1 MVEALI
7 GQSLILSVPETSIT
21 LQKAATVEIR
31 VFHFAHDVVD
41 QVLDPI
47 AHLCPESGQQLI
59 GFESDVFP
67 GFFEIG
73 WEFKTSEHL
82 GYIFFIEVGFDV
94 VIVKL
99 FHADRT
105 GATFVLWTVLDC
117 AEQFGSSGVIAH
129 INYYQ
134 RSVKGVPSWSRHD
147 RSSDSLL
154 LDQQKDPYYF
164 LPTPQDSMFK
174 HKIYGYTIP
183 AILANDQD
191 NHSSLSKVTS

>member
-1 MVEALI
+1 MFDDCYFTGKGVNDLSTFFEVLSIILLLLGNKLYLGERFCRLAEVVEALI
-7 GQSLILSVPETSIT
+7 GQSLVLSVPETSIT
-21 LQKAATVEIR
+21 LQKVATVEIR

-59 GFESDVFP
+59 GFESHVFP

-134 RSVKGVPSWSRHD
+134 RS
-147 RSSDSLL
+147 
-154 LDQQKDPYYF
+154 
-164 LPTPQDSMFK
+164 
-174 HKIYGYTIP
+174 
-183 AILANDQD
+183 
-191 NHSSLSKVTS
+191 